1 MFRKSELFVAL
12 SIIGMVCLLL
22 IPISPFLL
30 DILLVVSLLLSVM
43 TLLLTLYIEDPLEF
57 SLFPNVILFVTVYR
71 LALNIASTRMILT
84 RQVGG
89 HVIQTFGEV
98 VTSHSSFVGLLL
110 FSLLTV
116 INFVMVSKGAG
127 RIAEVTARF
136 TLEALSG
143 KQMAIDNEVNAGLLS
158 NEEARKMRET
168 VSAESDFYGAM
179 DGASKFV
186 RGDAICSCIIIV
198 VNLFGGFVVGVL
210 GQGLPIAECWQTMSR
225 LTIGDGL
232 INQVPALL
240 ISVAAAMMVT
250 RVSKAS
256 LGTLLPKQF
265 LTHPKVM
272 LVTAIFA
279 FILSFIPGMP
289 LTVLWPITAVLFW
302 YAHTLFK
309 NEQTREKKTEISKE
323 EEPFVYPITLELS
336 VGLRPLAKLIQE
348 KIPNIRRHITTHL
361 GLALP
366 SIHIID
372 NLELSEKQY
381 LIKIRETTIFYGT
394 AIGLEDLTEQLQ
406 MSLKKHIA
414 SLLTRQELARMIER
428 AKVHNEAVIKELIPI
443 KITLGQLLKVLQ
455 NLLKEKVS
463 IRDFITILEAI
474 ADHLCIERTVDV
486 EVITEKVRQGLS
498 TVLAQTFIGKEKIA
512 HAITIDAKV
521 QQMIKHSGPLTPLRP
536 SSMTKMNN
544 EILRLTDLARE
555 RSLSPIVVT
564 ASFARVAVKQM
575 IESHLPDLPVLAFE
589 ELSPEI
595 KIESLGKITTDIL
608 V

>member
-1 MFRKSELFVAL
+1 MFRKSELLVAL